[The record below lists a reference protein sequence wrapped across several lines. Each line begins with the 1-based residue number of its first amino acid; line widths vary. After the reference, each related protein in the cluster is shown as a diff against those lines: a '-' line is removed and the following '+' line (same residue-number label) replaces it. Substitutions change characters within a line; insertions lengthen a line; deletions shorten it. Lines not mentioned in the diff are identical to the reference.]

1 MSKFLLQICNLKKTY
16 DHKNGTINLFK
27 DVNINV
33 KSGELIALVGPS
45 GSGKSTLTSA
55 MTGKE
60 ILSRDLSNNQ
70 GVHTTSVS
78 TLYNTGDMQL
88 IDSPG
93 VRDINLDHLK
103 PNNIIFVF
111 SEIYRFSAK
120 CEFPNCN
127 HINDRGCAVIE
138 AVKNGEIEESRYNN
152 FIVLSQRK

>member
-1 MSKFLLQICNLKKTY
+1 MPEP
-16 DHKNGTINLFK
+16 
-27 DVNINV
+27 
-33 KSGELIALVGPS
+33 ELPTNMVVFFARNF
-45 GSGKSTLTSA
+45 
-55 MTGKE
+55 
-60 ILSRDLSNNQ
+60 SRDLSNNQ

-78 TLYNTGDMQL
+78 TLYNSGDMQL

-93 VRDINLDHLK
+93 VRDINLDHLT
-103 PNNIIFVF
+103 PNKIIFGF

-120 CEFPNCN
+120 CEVPNCN